1 MKYIGLF
8 IFSFLIVYLVYYL
21 IVVRRDKGIEA
32 FKRGKQ
38 VLFFK
43 NAYNLDLK
51 KLDYKSFANSL
62 ALVNAFMV
70 AFTVTIIEFI
80 EGNVL
85 KLLIGFVI
93 LIPLILV
100 CYYILGKIYKMK
112 EGK

>member
-21 IVVRRDKGIEA
+21 IVVRRDKGMEA
-32 FKRGKQ
+32 FKKGKQ

-51 KLDYKSFANSL
+51 KLNYESFAKSL
-62 ALVNAFMV
+62 SFTNAFIV

-80 EGNVL
+80 EGYVL
-85 KLLIGFVI
+85 KLLVGFVI

-100 CYYILGKIYKMK
+100 CYYILGKSYKKK